1 MKFTASYIIAVSQL
15 FAVAFGAPLFKA
27 DAKTA
32 RSLVQRAAYTVFG
45 GDGTTGQGWPEES
58 AWASFDDI
66 WAANEDT
73 MGKSCTQWG
82 QENNSPQ
89 EIADIKTAIL
99 EVAKESGIASHFLL
113 AFMIQ
118 ESKGCVRAPT
128 TNYGVNNPGLMQ
140 SFNGKS
146 SCNPDGNG
154 VVPCPAETIKGMIS
168 EGAGIGLEFGLGQAI
183 EKSGASDVSK
193 YYKAARIYNSGSIA
207 ASGNLGD
214 GIATHC
220 YSSDIANRLL
230 GWASDAGSECDEAT
244 IGGMT
249 GSAPRTGA
257 SEGTTEK
264 PQKPETETNAEGS
277 NQEAPTQT
285 PTQTPAAGGDSP
297 SGPKAEGAA
306 ANCTKWYS
314 VKKDDTCSSTG
325 IDLAKLTELN
335 TGLKSDCSNLMAGSA
350 YCVAA

>member
-1 MKFTASYIIAVSQL
+1 MGF
-15 FAVAFGAPLFKA
+15 F
-27 DAKTA
+27 
-32 RSLVQRAAYTVFG
+32 RRNLVGDDPEEAQSRMLTEPRAA
-45 GDGTTGQGWPEES
+45 
-58 AWASFDDI
+58 
-66 WAANEDT
+66 NLDT
-73 MGKSCTQWG
+73 LGKSCTQWG
-82 QENNSPQ
+82 QENNSKE
-89 EIADIKTAIL
+89 EIDAIKSAIL

-113 AFMIQ
+113 TFMVQ

-140 SFNGKS
+140 SFNGRS

-154 VVPCPAETIKGMIS
+154 VVPCPPETIKGMIS

-183 EKSGASDVSK
+183 EQSGASDVSK

-244 IGGMT
+244 IGSMG
-249 GSAPRTGA
+249 GSAPSSTPSGGD
-257 SEGTTEK
+257 SEGTQQTESE
-264 PQKPETETNAEGS
+264 PEADAPATDG
-277 NQEAPTQT
+277 PTQA
-285 PTQTPAAGGDSP
+285 PAATGDSNP

-306 ANCTKWYS
+306 PNCSKWYS
-314 VKKDDTCSSTG
+314 VKKGDTCASTG
-325 IDLAKLTELN
+325 IAFAKLAELN
-335 TGLKSDCSNLMAGSA
+335 SSLKTDCSNLMAGSA